1 MSLYREYLHEIEE
14 RKTQNLD
21 PKPIDSADLLREIIT
36 QIKDV
41 SHKYREDS
49 LQFFIYNVL
58 PGTTSA
64 AFVKA
69 SFLKE
74 IILEEFN

>member
-1 MSLYREYLHEIEE
+1 MSLYLAYLEEIDE
-14 RKTQNLD
+14 RKNKNLD

-49 LQFFIYNVL
+49 LQFFIYC
-58 PGTTSA
+58 
-64 AFVKA
+64 
-69 SFLKE
+69 
-74 IILEEFN
+74 